1 MIIIFNFSQLYLQ
14 PMRHR
19 KLCESRS
26 KASRPLSY
34 SVMDLMVEFILTH
47 TRKNLLLDLYLLCI
61 GVIHRLLCYQKKCKI
76 RVEYAWK
83 ELWNA
88 LIVLIKFILNN
99 EAELIQRCNIFSL
112 ALNVVNIFNLFITF
126 GDTFLPS
133 PQSYDELY
141 YEIIR
146 MNSIF
151 EMLYSMSK
159 LSLEINYN
167 LYLVLSLVLFI

>member
-1 MIIIFNFSQLYLQ
+1 
-14 PMRHR
+14 MRHR
-19 KLCESRS
+19 KLCDSRS

-61 GVIHRLLCYQKKCKI
+61 GVIHRLLCYLKKCKI
-76 RVEYAWK
+76 RVEYVWK
-83 ELWNA
+83 DLWTA
-88 LIVLIKFILNN
+88 LIVLMKFILNN
-99 EAELIQRCNIFSL
+99 EAELIKRCNIFSL

-146 MNSIF
+146 MHSVF
-151 EMLYSMSK
+151 EHLYSMSK
-159 LSLEINYN
+159 FSIEIT
-167 LYLVLSLVLFI
+167 LVD

>member
-1 MIIIFNFSQLYLQ
+1 
-14 PMRHR
+14 MRHR